1 MKARAKAKR
10 GQPRTIQPSKRW
22 EIAKVAAIILAG
34 VLPYLP
40 ALRGGFVWDDEPLI
54 TANPLMRT
62 PSGLAEIWSG
72 SRTAD
77 YFPVTNTVFWIE
89 HHLFGANALLLWR
102 VLRRLQIP
110 GAFLAALIFAIHPI
124 NAESVAWISELKNVL
139 SMFFFLISALLFFEI
154 EDQRI
159 LNRGVAYS
167 ASLVAFLLA
176 LLSKT
181 QV

>member
-1 MKARAKAKR
+1 
-10 GQPRTIQPSKRW
+10 
-22 EIAKVAAIILAG
+22 VAAIILAG
-34 VLPYLP
+34 VLAYLP

-89 HHLFGANALLLWR
+89 HHLFGDNATGYHAVNILLQAANALLLWR

-110 GAFLAALIFAIHPI
+110 GAFLAGAHLRHPPDQCRIGGLDFGAKKRAL
-124 NAESVAWISELKNVL
+124 NVL
-139 SMFFFLISALLFFEI
+139 FSNIGS
-154 EDQRI
+154 
-159 LNRGVAYS
+159 
-167 ASLVAFLLA
+167 AFL
-176 LLSKT
+176 
-181 QV
+181 